1 MENDLKNWE
10 DLTKQD
16 LVNLLESGL
25 WYQGVSELY
34 GKLENTVRKRCKGL
48 GINAKDLINPNKKI
62 KEDKSGICK
71 VCGKHYKTSKN
82 PGYCSSNCVTRENYI
97 INLDVTKEP
106 TTELGKN
113 IFELRKLGKSHSEI
127 ANEIGCSKSTV
138 SYWCNDTTSK
148 KSSELK
154 KKKREERD
162 VNYLFSRR
170 VSAFKEDRSRRK
182 KGVGKITAANR
193 KSTWYK
199 IYYSKII
206 GFRDRNK
213 MEVEKS
219 YSYDEA
225 LTHLGGIET
234 KCYLT
239 GKTIN
244 IETDDYCLDH
254 IIPVSKGGS
263 NELENMGI
271 TTPEANASKTDLT
284 VEEYL
289 ELCKTVLQ
297 NFGYTVTK

>member
-1 MENDLKNWE
+1 MEVDLKNWE

-16 LVNLLESGL
+16 LINLLENGL

-34 GKLENTVRKRCKGL
+34 NKLENTVRKRCKGL
-48 GINAKDLINPNKKI
+48 GINAKDLINPNKKV

-82 PGYCSSNCVTRENYI
+82 LGYCSSNCVTKEKSLNELD
-97 INLDVTKEP
+97 NLNEP
-106 TTELGKN
+106 TTELGKS
-113 IFELRKLGKSHSEI
+113 IFELKRLGKTHSEI

-138 SYWCNDTTSK
+138 AYWCNHTTSK
-148 KSSELK
+148 KSLELK
-154 KKKREERD
+154 KKKREVRD
-162 VNYLFSRR
+162 INYLFSRR
-170 VSAFKEDRSRRK
+170 VSAFKEDRSKRK
-182 KGVGKITAANR
+182 KGVGKITSANR
-193 KSTWYK
+193 KSDWRK
-199 IYYSKII
+199 IYCTKII
-206 GFRDRNK
+206 NFRDRNK
-213 MEVEKS
+213 LEVEKI
-219 YSYDEA
+219 YNYDTA
-225 LTHLGGIET
+225 LIHLGGIET

-239 GKTIN
+239 GRPIN

-254 IIPVSKGGS
+254 IIPASKGGS

-284 VEEYL
+284 LEEYL